1 MFCSRL
7 WGGGKNLKVSD
18 PIISEFSLSSD
29 RHSSWMGLVFFPCFG
44 PYLLFFACWCFI
56 FIRVELI
63 YNLY

>member
-29 RHSSWMGLVFFPCFG
+29 RHSSWMGLVFSPA
-44 PYLLFFACWCFI
+44 L
-56 FIRVELI
+56 VLI
-63 YNLY
+63 YYFSLVGVLFLSE